1 MQLTS
6 RKNPLRSRG
15 VIGGLVA
22 SGSFGVVA
30 FLLNRIG
37 VPVSV
42 DELKTI
48 QDTGGAVLLNVE
60 AFRETVWPA
69 AIAVGGGA
77 LTLIGNVWRRSKIAW
92 SQYDSGKPALESR
105 TVWGGIT
112 ALVGSVAAVYQAGAD
127 VWVTDIEQAQALAEQ
142 GRLIVL
148 RSREWWSVIA
158 PSVVAL
164 CGVAVGVYG
173 RVVATRKVVG

>member
-6 RKNPLRSRG
+6 RKNPFQSRG

-48 QDTGGAVLLNVE
+48 QETGGAVLLNVE

-77 LTLIGNVWRRSKIAW
+77 LTLIGNVRRRSKIAW
-92 SQYDSGKPALESR
+92 SQYDGKPALESR

-127 VWVTDIEQAQALAEQ
+127 AWVTDIEQAQTLAEQ

-148 RSREWWSVIA
+148 QSKEWWSVIA
-158 PSVVAL
+158 PSVMAL
-164 CGVAVGVYG
+164 WGVAVGVYG
-173 RVVATRKVVG
+173 RVVAQSKVVG